1 MTARGLEAGPERA
14 ADRFDPSWVNRL
26 IDRIAALPGPPWAP
40 YLAGFAVVL
49 VAAHLVAWVDGGVP
63 FGMPDAY
70 RASFAV
76 YLVGPIALVAYF
88 DSVGRTALDRFR
100 PALGP
105 SSRLIEGF
113 EIDLTSMPAKPTFV
127 WSVGGLVFAA
137 AYVVTGPVG
146 PDPAAAF
153 AAAPLTFAFDAILG
167 SVSFAGAAVLLYH
180 TIRQLW
186 AISRIHEQATDLD
199 LYRPEPLYAFSS
211 LTAQTGIA
219 IIGVNYLSAATDP
232 ATFSSVPLMAG
243 LGASLVIAVGCFVL
257 PLLGMHRRLVAE
269 KARLEGDAGD
279 LLRRTMDD
287 LDRRIRAG
295 DDSGASALTRVLEGV
310 VIRRDV
316 IGRLPTWPWR
326 TGTLRAFVSAVVLP
340 VAMWLLFRTLGRV
353 LE

>member
-1 MTARGLEAGPERA
+1 MGG
-14 ADRFDPSWVNRL
+14 FDPSWVNRL
-26 IDRIAALPGPPWAP
+26 IDRIAALPGPSWAA
-40 YLAGFAVVL
+40 YLAGCVVVL
-49 VAAHLVAWVDGGVP
+49 VVAHLVAWVDGGVP
-63 FGMPDAY
+63 FGVPDGY

-76 YLVGPIALVAYF
+76 YLVGPIALIAYF
-88 DSVGRTALDRFR
+88 DSVARTALDRFR
-100 PALGP
+100 PALG
-105 SSRLIEGF
+105 RRDGLADGF
-113 EIDLTSMPAKPTFV
+113 EIDLTTMPARPAFV

-137 AYVVTGPVG
+137 AYVVTGPVTG
-146 PDPAAAF
+146 PDPAASI
-153 AAAPLTFAFDAILG
+153 AAAPLTFAFDVTVG

-180 TIRQLW
+180 TIRQLQ

-199 LYRPEPLYAFSS
+199 LYRPAPLYAFSS

-219 IIGVNYLSAATDP
+219 IIGVNYVSAATDP

-287 LDRRIRAG
+287 IDRKIRAG
-295 DDSGASALTRVLEGV
+295 DDAGAGALTKVLEGV
-310 VIRRDV
+310 LIRRDV
-316 IGRLPTWPWR
+316 VGRIPTWPWR

-340 VAMWLLFRTLGRV
+340 VAMWLLFRVLGRA